1 MGVPWVCLCFF
12 WLRSPNNNDNNARY
26 VNNNGNVNNNNVN
39 NSNGVHP
46 DLPLQNESVLSET

>member
-1 MGVPWVCLCFF
+1 MGVPLFF
-12 WLRSPNNNDNNARY
+12 WLRSPNNNNDNNARY

-39 NSNGVHP
+39 NSNGVRP